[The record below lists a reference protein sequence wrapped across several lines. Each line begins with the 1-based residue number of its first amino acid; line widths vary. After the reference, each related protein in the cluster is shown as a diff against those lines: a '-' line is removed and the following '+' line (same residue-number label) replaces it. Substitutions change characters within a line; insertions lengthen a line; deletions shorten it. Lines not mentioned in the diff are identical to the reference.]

1 MLNMSVLVKL
11 SCSSLGKSSVRVY
24 TRLTRSIMHTAVPG
38 ASTSARIGYT
48 GGQSRA
54 FSVES
59 NDQKKAAATAGKAI
73 PLSSPARGS
82 ANASTTSTPN
92 TTKSAGLAPDDAS
105 GPKKTEADTREQLER
120 AKNKT
125 LLTQWELG
133 PAQYFGSE
141 LSVKAEKLG
150 WGTVLKPHLEA
161 YFKLLQQGILSPEA
175 SQLDSIRVF
184 ILLQNPIL
192 AKYKFDVADFASGS
206 EAALQSIRT
215 ALCSQSMYNY
225 ANNIPEPVAAA
236 ADRAASAKGNAAEA
250 AAGSSSAPAAAGTGT
265 GTVDASSADFLKDVI
280 YPSLYHQVIDAVRE
294 LHTKGIGFSEL
305 PLDAEIHS
313 ASVTDLDVRII
324 SLQEHT
330 DIKEDN
336 ALFAKCATEEQEML
350 VKHEE
355 MLVEYEKMRSA
366 VSEGGGGTA
375 DTVTESIHHEML
387 HKLNAEPSADADK
400 EEGEEGDSS
409 ADAVA
414 DADPLKGLS
423 VPTIFNRHFCNSR
436 GDLLQ
441 MPLFPVGSVVV
452 DVKVRFNFTPVASA
466 EQCRKATR
474 EERDS
479 NEWADF
485 ARGRPTVMEWVIS
498 GCISGHVPLEFKVTS
513 FHAGHN

>member
-11 SCSSLGKSSVRVY
+11 SCSSLGKSGVRVY
-24 TRLTRSIMHTAVPG
+24 TRLTRSTMHTAVPG

-54 FSVES
+54 FSVDS
-59 NDQKKAAATAGKAI
+59 NDQRKAAATASKAT

-82 ANASTTSTPN
+82 AKASTTSAPN
-92 TTKSAGLAPDDAS
+92 TTKSADLASDDDV

-120 AKNKT
+120 AKNKA

-150 WGTVLKPHLEA
+150 WGTVLKPHLDA

-175 SQLDSIRVF
+175 SQLDTIRVF

-206 EAALQSIRT
+206 EAALQSIRA
-215 ALCSQSMYNY
+215 ALCSQSVYNY
-225 ANNIPEPVAAA
+225 ANNIPETVAAAA

-250 AAGSSSAPAAAGTGT
+250 AAGSSSAPAAAAAR
-265 GTVDASSADFLKDVI
+265 TVDASSADFLKDVI

-294 LHTKGIGFSEL
+294 LNTKGIGFSEL
-305 PLDAEIHS
+305 PLDVEIHS

-324 SLQEHT
+324 SLQEHA

-355 MLVEYEKMRSA
+355 MLVEYEKMRLA
-366 VSEGGGGTA
+366 VSEGGGGSA

-400 EEGEEGDSS
+400 EAGEEGDSS

-414 DADPLKGLS
+414 DADPLKGLP
-423 VPTIFNRHFCNSR
+423 VPSIFNRHFCNSR

-479 NEWADF
+479 NEWTEF
-485 ARGRPTVMEWVIS
+485 ARGRPTVMEWIIS